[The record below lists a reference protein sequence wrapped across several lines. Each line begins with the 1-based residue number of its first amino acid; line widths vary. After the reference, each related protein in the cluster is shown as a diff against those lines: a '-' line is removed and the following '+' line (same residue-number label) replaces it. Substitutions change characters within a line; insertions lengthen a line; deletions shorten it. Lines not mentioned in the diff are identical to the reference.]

1 MKKEFH
7 KEDIKDVS
15 QKILNK
21 IVKMKVKN
29 ARVVGLSGD
38 LGAGKTTLTQNIGL
52 ELGIEKSIIS
62 PTFVIMKIYEI
73 GENSIYYAY
82 FKKLIHIDAYR
93 LESGDELLKIGWSEI
108 VKDKDNLIILEWPEK
123 VEDCLSNDI
132 LKIKLE
138 HIDENTRVIE
148 FCYN

>member
-1 MKKEFH
+1 MKKKFH
-7 KEDIKDVS
+7 KEDIKNIS

-21 IVKMKVKN
+21 IVKMKVKK

-38 LGAGKTTLTQNIGL
+38 LGAGKTTLTQSIGR
-52 ELGIEKSIIS
+52 ELGIKKSIIS
-62 PTFVIMKIYEI
+62 PTFIIMKIYEI
-73 GENSIYYAY
+73 EKDSNYYSH

-93 LESGDELLKIGWSEI
+93 LESGSELLKIGWNEI

-148 FCYN
+148 F